1 MARCPVKRKSSASEG
16 GREVLT
22 RTTQHRRWLFVQQ
35 RASLY
40 SELASPLQIKHN
52 YRFSLLGVLGTET
65 DEPNQIC
72 SPQSFPEQWSC
83 DMAFPSL
90 TIPYRLNTWNE
101 GKACVCELKL
111 IGTVFNNISV
121 TSLKHEE
128 GHEFLQHPYPL
139 SNVCSHWG
147 LWLLSKNSLWI
158 AV

>member
-1 MARCPVKRKSSASEG
+1 MARCPVKRKSCTSEG
-16 GREVLT
+16 VREVLT

-40 SELASPLQIKHN
+40 SELAFPLQIKHN
-52 YRFSLLGVLGTET
+52 YRFSLQRQI
-65 DEPNQIC
+65 NQIKFAP
-72 SPQSFPEQWSC
+72 PQSFPEQWSC

-90 TIPYRLNTWNE
+90 TIPYRLNTWKE
-101 GKACVCELKL
+101 RKACVCELKL
-111 IGTVFNNISV
+111 IGSVFNNISV
-121 TSLKHEE
+121 APLKHEE
-128 GHEFLQHPYPL
+128 GHELLQHPYPL